1 MPARVRVMPV
11 GLSPSVTG
19 NADVFEKRNLRT
31 NRAGKKAKHYFLSI
45 FW

>member
-1 MPARVRVMPV
+1 MPARVYALCPS
-11 GLSPSVTG
+11 LSPSVTG